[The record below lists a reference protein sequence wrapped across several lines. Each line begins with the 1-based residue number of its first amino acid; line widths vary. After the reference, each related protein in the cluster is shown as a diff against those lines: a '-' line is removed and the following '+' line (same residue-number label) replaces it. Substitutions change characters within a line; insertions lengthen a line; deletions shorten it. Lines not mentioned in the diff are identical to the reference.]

1 MMNNNV
7 NASVIYKINSILQ
20 KGYNKNVRG
29 VNEGIRELQEL
40 LHNIYNY
47 NMEPEVALSYFE
59 LLLTNNI
66 IVASGMQDQTLG
78 KILSTIY
85 GGIRTRNRGKKNFL
99 NLLLNQQ
106 YSNNISSIRY
116 PNNAAFFERWRE
128 EVLNN
133 IGAVGMVN
141 VNAAIG
147 IANNANAVMQ
157 AQNNIPIQPIQQQF
171 APVQYYN
178 NGVNNRF
185 TVQPYTK
192 PTKVIMNNYK
202 VLDKKDVQK
211 DDEQSK

>member
-1 MMNNNV
+1 MNNNV
-7 NASVIYKINSILQ
+7 NASVINKINSILE
-20 KGYNKNVRG
+20 KGYNKNYRG
-29 VNEGIRELQEL
+29 VDEGIQELQEL
-40 LHNIYNY
+40 LCEIYNSY
-47 NMEPEVALSYFE
+47 NMAPEVALSYFE
-59 LLLTNNI
+59 LLLTNNN
-66 IVASGMQDQTLG
+66 IVASGRQDLTLG

-85 GGIRTRNRGKKNFL
+85 GSITAKNKGKKVFL
-99 NLLLNQQ
+99 NLLLNKP

-116 PNNAAFFERWRE
+116 PNGRAFFERWKE

-141 VNAAIG
+141 VNAPIG

-171 APVQYYN
+171 VPVQYYN

-211 DDEQSK
+211 DDGQSK